1 MVNYEIEKL
10 QQKLINIRKE
20 KIELM
25 EELQTTKNEKEK
37 LEKDYKDLVS
47 KYQRIS
53 DELILLKAGKPIR
66 RK

>member
-25 EELQTTKNEKEK
+25 EELQTTQNEKKK

-47 KYQRIS
+47 KYQRVS

>member
-25 EELQTTKNEKEK
+25 EELQTTKNEKKK

>member
-1 MVNYEIEKL
+1 MVDYEVQKL
-10 QQKLINIRKE
+10 QQKLIDIRKE

-25 EELQTTKNEKEK
+25 EELQTTKNEKKK

-47 KYQRIS
+47 KYQIVS